1 MSTYLGQNFL
11 HDSKV
16 QQYIAEKIAGLC
28 ADNGANAIIEI
39 GPGKGA
45 ITKRIKDIAPHFL
58 VIEKD
63 TTMQEALQ
71 KHISVEQ
78 IIFADVLETK
88 PEDVLADKSVSPSQT
103 VVVGNLPYYITSP
116 ILRKF
121 FGYGKQDRAA
131 GFFMMQKEVGDKIH
145 SDAGKKSYLWWLLNH
160 SYDVRYAKTVP
171 AKAFRPAPRVQSCLI
186 ALTRKEQPWPIAM
199 DKLLEFLEVFA
210 PFSRKTMG
218 KIAKMT
224 KTHFVVPE
232 DIASKRLEDCGVDDL
247 VRIIVH
253 G

>member
-1 MSTYLGQNFL
+1 
-11 HDSKV
+11 
-16 QQYIAEKIAGLC
+16 
-28 ADNGANAIIEI
+28 
-39 GPGKGA
+39 
-45 ITKRIKDIAPHFL
+45 
-58 VIEKD
+58 
-63 TTMQEALQ
+63 MQESLE
-71 KHISVEQ
+71 KFIGTEQ

-88 PEDVLADKSVSPSQT
+88 PQDLLESKSLSPSQT

-121 FGYGKQDRAA
+121 FGYGKQDWSA

-145 SDAGKKSYLWWLLNH
+145 SDAGKKSYLRWLLNH

-186 ALTRKEQPWPIAM
+186 ALTRKEHPWPVTM
-199 DKLLEFLEVFA
+199 DVLLEFLEVFA

-224 KTHFVVPE
+224 KTHFLVPE
-232 DIASKRLEDCGVDDL
+232 DVAKKRLEDCTIEDI
-247 VRIIVH
+247 VRIVEKV
-253 G
+253 

>member
-1 MSTYLGQNFL
+1 MGSYLWQNFL

-16 QQYIAEKIAGLC
+16 QQYIAEKIAQLC
-28 ADNGANAIIEI
+28 VNNTANSIIEI
-39 GPGKGA
+39 WPGKWA
-45 ITKRIKDIAPHFL
+45 ITKRIKNIAPHFV

-63 TTMQEALQ
+63 TTMQTHLETLLTP
-71 KHISVEQ
+71 EQ

-88 PEDVLADKSVSPSQT
+88 PEEVLASKWISPSQT

-121 FGYGKQDRAA
+121 FGYGKQDWAA

-186 ALTRKEQPWPIAM
+186 ALTRKEHPRPITM
-199 DKLLEFLEVFA
+199 DDLLIFLEVFA

-232 DIASKRLEDCGVDDL
+232 DIASKRLEDCTVEDL
-247 VRIIVH
+247 VRIVKT
-253 G
+253 

>member
-1 MSTYLGQNFL
+1 MGTYLGQNFL

-16 QQYIAEKIAGLC
+16 QQYIAEKIGQLC
-28 ADNGANAIIEI
+28 EKNHANSLIEI

-45 ITKRIKDIAPHFL
+45 ITKRIKHIAPHFL

-63 TTMQEALQ
+63 TTMQTHLETILTP
-71 KHISVEQ
+71 EQ

-88 PEDVLADKSVSPSQT
+88 PEEVLADKSISPGQT

-121 FGYGKQDRAA
+121 FGYGKQDWAA

-145 SDAGKKSYLWWLLNH
+145 SEAGKKSYLRRLLNH

-186 ALTRKEQPWPIAM
+186 ALTRKEHPWPIAM
-199 DKLLEFLEVFA
+199 DVLLQFLDVFA
-210 PFSRKTMG
+210 PYSRKTMG

-232 DIASKRLEDCGVDDL
+232 DIASKRLEDCGVDDI
-247 VRIIVH
+247 VAII

>member
-1 MSTYLGQNFL
+1 MSTYLWQNFL

-16 QQYIAEKIAGLC
+16 QQYIAEKIAQLC
-28 ADNGANAIIEI
+28 EKNLANCIVEI

-63 TTMQEALQ
+63 TTMQETLE
-71 KHISVEQ
+71 KHIDAEQ

-88 PEDVLADKSVSPSQT
+88 PEEVLANKWVSAWQT

-121 FGYGKQDRAA
+121 FGYGKQDWAA

-145 SDAGKKSYLWWLLNH
+145 SDAGKKSYLWRLLNH

-186 ALTRKEQPWPIAM
+186 ALTRKEHPRPMAM
-199 DKLLEFLEVFA
+199 DVLLEFLEVFA

-232 DIASKRLEDCGVDDL
+232 DIASKRLEDCGVAD
-247 VRIIVH
+247 VTRIVQK
-253 G
+253 